1 MPIPVASRK
10 KVKLLFLDLGLFLT
24 AMLIKLWCCTCRIEK
39 RTNPEHEGEMLIK
52 YGGCIYPTWHQRM
65 FYFFYEFG
73 KRRIIMMISKSR
85 DGEYATKVAG
95 HLGFRTVRGSG
106 SRNYRRAILDL
117 IKMLREGSHSAGMM
131 ADGPQ
136 GPPRKLKMGTV
147 KLAKETGKPILP
159 MMYGAKRRIVFNSW
173 ARYFLPFPFTRV
185 VIMFGRPV
193 CVPPDADA
201 DACEHVRQEV
211 ETQLNRMADLCDCFW
226 GGPPVGKPG
235 VDLPASS

>member
-1 MPIPVASRK
+1 MAILFKNQTKSI
-10 KVKLLFLDLGLFLT
+10 FLDMGLFLM

-39 RTNPEHEGEMLIK
+39 RANSENETRMLKK

-73 KRRIIMMISKSR
+73 RRHVIMMISKSR
-85 DGEYATKVAG
+85 DGEYANAVAG
-95 HLGFRTVRGSG
+95 HLGFRSVRGSG

-117 IKMLREGSHSAGMM
+117 IHMLKKGNHSAGMM

-136 GPPRKLKMGTV
+136 GPPRKLKMGTI

-173 ARYFLPFPFTRV
+173 DRYFLPFPFTRII
-185 VIMFGRPV
+185 IMVGQPV
-193 CVPPDADA
+193 SVAPNADA
-201 DACEHVRQEV
+201 KECEHIRQEV
-211 ETQLNRMADLCDCFW
+211 ETQLNKMADRCDAFW
-226 GGPPVGKPG
+226 GGTPVGKPG
-235 VDLPASS
+235 FDLPSEQ